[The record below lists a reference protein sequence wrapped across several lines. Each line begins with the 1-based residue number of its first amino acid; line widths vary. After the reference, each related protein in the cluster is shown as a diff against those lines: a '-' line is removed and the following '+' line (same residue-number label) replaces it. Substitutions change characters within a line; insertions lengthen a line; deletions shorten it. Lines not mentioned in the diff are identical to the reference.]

1 METVTTMK
9 EKNSSNT
16 AAAAAAAA
24 ADGSDVVNLRFSNMT
39 PATEQLFSSIIS
51 EVAAQEGNNTPSSVR
66 LVTTTTTTMADHHPQ
81 PAGDVRRSS
90 VLKLR
95 PASMSPEISEKI
107 YESFM
112 QLDELEHHREDEYEA
127 SYEMHEAVEI
137 EFQDDDAV
145 HNEPGVEDNDAA
157 AGIATETPLT
167 KSRKSLVTS
176 LSASMTQHLAEGIA
190 DVELSD
196 DPQETTTAGAVLD
209 KPNTEAENVVQ
220 EGPYK
225 PLAGSTSI
233 QITNPTDPALDA
245 QGKVHA
251 GWRTVDPSS
260 IQVRGAGYS
269 MKKTKIQNPQAL
281 YDCLNVDV
289 VESQHRYPDIARQ
302 VRLPTITFPEEKDP
316 THTKT
321 WTAPD
326 LFVITV
332 ALPTSQPSMWGGSEE
347 AYQDGPGYTFVMYY
361 AMKQQTRD
369 ILKRVTAVGYD
380 PTQDPKTTTGADG
393 GEGCHLTNAVR
404 LFDTWCQKAPTEQ
417 EWFAR
422 FKVIPQAVNLKEMGL
437 PSWISKFN
445 GLPFL
450 IKRPGES
457 GLVFSHPERSCME
470 FDISLHPF
478 PYLAKK
484 GICYMKEAYF
494 EKTVVTFAFCI
505 EGRTETELPECLIGL
520 FQLCYPNPIHAIQ
533 GEDWFAGK

>member
-1 METVTTMK
+1 M
-9 EKNSSNT
+9 
-16 AAAAAAAA
+16 
-24 ADGSDVVNLRFSNMT
+24 G
-39 PATEQLFSSIIS
+39 
-51 EVAAQEGNNTPSSVR
+51 
-66 LVTTTTTTMADHHPQ
+66 
-81 PAGDVRRSS
+81 
-90 VLKLR
+90 
-95 PASMSPEISEKI
+95 
-107 YESFM
+107 
-112 QLDELEHHREDEYEA
+112 
-127 SYEMHEAVEI
+127 
-137 EFQDDDAV
+137 
-145 HNEPGVEDNDAA
+145 
-157 AGIATETPLT
+157 
-167 KSRKSLVTS
+167 
-176 LSASMTQHLAEGIA
+176 
-190 DVELSD
+190 
-196 DPQETTTAGAVLD
+196 
-209 KPNTEAENVVQ
+209 
-220 EGPYK
+220 
-225 PLAGSTSI
+225 
-233 QITNPTDPALDA
+233 
-245 QGKVHA
+245 
-251 GWRTVDPSS
+251 
-260 IQVRGAGYS
+260 
-269 MKKTKIQNPQAL
+269 L

-393 GEGCHLTNAVR
+393 GEDCHLTNAVR

-484 GICYMKEAYF
+484 GICYMKEALLRKDRGDLCVLYR
-494 EKTVVTFAFCI
+494 
-505 EGRTETELPECLIGL
+505 RTHRNRITRMFDRFVSIVLSE
-520 FQLCYPNPIHAIQ
+520 
-533 GEDWFAGK
+533 